1 MGRVEGKTVIVTG
14 AASGMG
20 EGHARLFAQEGA
32 KVVMTDINEQKLME
46 VYEAFKSEGLDVT
59 PVVQDVSV
67 PEQWDEVVAKTLDI
81 YKDID
86 ILINNAGIGP
96 GTAYL
101 RNLHKPEQ
109 WEIWKRV
116 TEVQLYGPV
125 LGMSRVLPY
134 MVTQKKGCVLN
145 VSSLSAFTGM
155 GGATAYTAAKGGIA
169 ALTRAAAS
177 DNGKHNIRINAI
189 VPGIV
194 LTNLME
200 EMKDREGWW
209 MKQELRRIKLNDYG
223 YPIDTAYAALYLCSD
238 EARHVTGVL
247 LPVDGGYLTGYAM
260 KD

>member
-1 MGRVEGKTVIVTG
+1 MDRVAGKVAIITG

-20 EGHARLFAQEGA
+20 EAYARVFAKEGA
-32 KVVMTDINEQKLME
+32 KVVMTDINESLLME
-46 VYEAFKSEGLDVT
+46 TYGKLKEMGLEVT
-59 PVVQDVSV
+59 PVVQDVAV
-67 PEQWDEVVAKTLDI
+67 PEQWDAVVKKTLDT
-81 YKDID
+81 YGYLD

-101 RNLHKPEQ
+101 RNLDKPEQ

-116 TEVQLYGPV
+116 NEVQLYGPV

-134 MVTQKKGCVLN
+134 MVKQKKGCILN
-145 VSSLSAFTGM
+145 VSSLAAFTAM

-194 LTNLME
+194 LTNLMQ
-200 EMKDREGWW
+200 EMKDPENWW

-223 YPIDTAYAALYLCSD
+223 YPDDTAYAALFLCSD
-238 EARHVTGVL
+238 EARHITGVL

-260 KD
+260 RE